1 MARQSC
7 QTNQFPLIAYH
18 YTEHGMGSVDT
29 FNQNLKNTTPPRRNF
44 SWKRTAFVSLLSFTL
59 VNLWVVHK
67 QRHEEPIPLGK
78 FLDLMKYDFTSD
90 HTTQLQQRKILKRA
104 ERNNRY
110 YQQHKIIANV
120 EHKRK
125 HVEAVKKYK
134 EKRKATLVHTV
145 DEKIIMKKRK
155 KAERNKR
162 YRLKRIATSVVCNGS
177 IFVGDSVGVVD
188 DSIGVV
194 DGGSVGVVD
203 DNIGVVDGVVT
214 QWVNATPEIMRLMV
228 QFQ

>member
-1 MARQSC
+1 MTQKVDNRSIAIADRDDSFVAVSWQDKAAKPTNFLTNIEHENGYVIEVERRHKGQSKKDII
-7 QTNQFPLIAYH
+7 PLIAYH

-44 SWKRTAFVSLLSFTL
+44 SWKRTAFMSLLSFTL

-104 ERNNRY
+104 ERNNIY
-110 YQQHKIIANV
+110 NQQHKIIANV

-145 DEKIIMKKRK
+145 DEK
-155 KAERNKR
+155 
-162 YRLKRIATSVVCNGS
+162 L
-177 IFVGDSVGVVD
+177 
-188 DSIGVV
+188 
-194 DGGSVGVVD
+194 
-203 DNIGVVDGVVT
+203 
-214 QWVNATPEIMRLMV
+214 
-228 QFQ
+228 